1 METLAKHTAKNNTKG
16 MSYRTFLPID
26 FFGFWPRNDIGRK
39 VSVSMPLV
47 VFTLILIFMTSCNQK
62 TPVDLIVH
70 NANYT
75 VNNDFSKAQAFA
87 VKDGKF
93 VAVGDE
99 ESIMCQYAA
108 KETIDAQ
115 GDAVYPGF
123 MDGHS
128 HFTGYGENL
137 VRWADLKGCR
147 SYDEVI
153 ERLKVHDSLY
163 PAEWLLGRG
172 WDQNLWEVAEFP
184 DMRCWSL
191 KRFLH

>member
-1 METLAKHTAKNNTKG
+1 MKILVKQTIKNIATR

-26 FFGFWPRNDIGRK
+26 FFGLQPRNDIGRK

-47 VFTLILIFMTSCNQK
+47 VFSLILTFMTACNQK
-62 TPVDLIVH
+62 KPVDLIVH
-70 NANYT
+70 NANIYT
-75 VNNDFSKAQAFA
+75 VDNDFSKAQAFA

-99 ESIMCQYAA
+99 ESIMRQYAA

-128 HFTGYGENL
+128 HVTGYG
-137 VRWADLKGCR
+137 
-147 SYDEVI
+147 
-153 ERLKVHDSLY
+153 
-163 PAEWLLGRG
+163 
-172 WDQNLWEVAEFP
+172 
-184 DMRCWSL
+184 
-191 KRFLH
+191 

>member
-1 METLAKHTAKNNTKG
+1 MKTNTKHITLA
-16 MSYRTFLPID
+16 
-26 FFGFWPRNDIGRK
+26 
-39 VSVSMPLV
+39 
-47 VFTLILIFMTSCNQK
+47 LIASILTFMTACNQK

-70 NANYT
+70 NANIYT
-75 VNNDFSKAQAFA
+75 VDNDFSKAQAFA

-99 ESIMCQYAA
+99 ETIMQQYAA

-153 ERLKVHDSLY
+153 
-163 PAEWLLGRG
+163 
-172 WDQNLWEVAEFP
+172 
-184 DMRCWSL
+184 
-191 KRFLH
+191 